1 MEKNGLEI
9 IAAEIMKDFPR
20 SKLSV
25 SNGSLFRSH
34 IRRFGDQIDEPIIA
48 DEKDA
53 PSHFLRVSIPI
64 SESTSGDFFTVALSP
79 KAAEKLLSRA

>member
-1 MEKNGLEI
+1 MDNNELDI
-9 IAAEIMKDFPR
+9 IATEIMKDFPR

-25 SNGSLFRSH
+25 SSGSLFRSH
-34 IRRFGDQIDEPIIA
+34 IRRFGDQINEPIIA

-64 SESTSGDFFTVALSP
+64 SESTSGDTFTVALSP
-79 KAAEKLLSRA
+79 KAAEKILARA